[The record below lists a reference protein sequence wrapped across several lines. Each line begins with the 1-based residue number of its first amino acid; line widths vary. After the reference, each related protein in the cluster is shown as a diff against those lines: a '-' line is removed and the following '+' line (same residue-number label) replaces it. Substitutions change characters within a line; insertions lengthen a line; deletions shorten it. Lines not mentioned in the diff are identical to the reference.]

1 MASDG
6 LRWTYQDFGL
16 QHFDECMLLASE
28 ARADGVS
35 FPPKPPVP
43 LQTSLRV
50 QRAAG
55 LTKTYVACAQAGAVI
70 LTPPTIDADDDDDSS
85 GARYFKGSS
94 AMCWWRSFAR
104 APAHRPP
111 ARAYIYTHSTDVQQ
125 NAAWAGSKPTR
136 ESVHR
141 ATG

>member
-35 FPPKPPVP
+35 FPPKPFVP
-43 LQTSLRV
+43 CQTSLRV

-85 GARYFKGSS
+85 GARYFK
-94 AMCWWRSFAR
+94 R
-104 APAHRPP
+104 
-111 ARAYIYTHSTDVQQ
+111 
-125 NAAWAGSKPTR
+125 
-136 ESVHR
+136 
-141 ATG
+141 